1 VGWLDGTMLRWLSV
15 VVVAVSIGGGWA
27 RADLAL
33 NLARIHV
40 EMIGGRAALDGL
52 TSLRAIG
59 HTDFSAGRMRF
70 VMWAERPNRIRI
82 ESIDATRTQTQAWD
96 GVARPWRQTRGTK
109 GREAPEWMGES
120 DARQFTLD
128 ADFDNP
134 LVDALARGGSLDYAG
149 EGEDDGRAVHRIL
162 VTRDLV
168 RQTMVSLDADTFMI
182 MRQQAVRDAATQKG
196 AVMVTKFLDYREVG
210 GVKLPHRLV
219 VKLNDRPWLVTTLE
233 AVDENPLMPRDFF
246 VKPAAPEMR

>member
-1 VGWLDGTMLRWLSV
+1 
-15 VVVAVSIGGGWA
+15 
-27 RADLAL
+27 
-33 NLARIHV
+33 
-40 EMIGGRAALDGL
+40 
-52 TSLRAIG
+52 
-59 HTDFSAGRMRF
+59 
-70 VMWAERPNRIRI
+70 
-82 ESIDATRTQTQAWD
+82 
-96 GVARPWRQTRGTK
+96 
-109 GREAPEWMGES
+109 
-120 DARQFTLD
+120 
-128 ADFDNP
+128 
-134 LVDALARGGSLDYAG
+134 LDYAG
-149 EGEDDGRAVHRIL
+149 EGEEDGRAVHRIL

-182 MRQQAVRDAATQKG
+182 VQQQAVRDAATQKG